1 MAAMN
6 KVAVTGASGWIG
18 RYVVKQLVA
27 KGYEVHATYR
37 RTPLSLVGGTWHQ
50 VNLLSGEEAIRF
62 IEKVKPDSLIHL
74 AWDAVPPHCYRSLSN
89 YEWTRSS
96 MGLIHHFVQSG
107 GQRVV
112 VAGTGAEY
120 VWEEGIL
127 SETTSRDSYA
137 HAYAA
142 SKNSLRIWLQSYA
155 EIAGFSA
162 AWGRVFHLYGP
173 HDPGNR
179 LVSAMVNALLKKE
192 EAFCKY
198 GGIYRDYLYIE
209 DAADAFV
216 ALLESRCQGT
226 VNIAS
231 GKSVQ
236 LQQLV
241 GLIGEKLGEDSLISF
256 GKDVPIEPLF
266 IGVDVTRLTNEV
278 QWKPSYTLTEGLKR
292 TIQWHAAQ
300 ME

>member
-1 MAAMN
+1 MVAMH

-37 RTPLSLVGGTWHQ
+37 RSPLPLGGTWHQ
-50 VNLLSGEEAIRF
+50 VNLLSGDEAIRF

-74 AWDAVPPHCYRSLSN
+74 AWEAVPPHCYRSLSN

-96 MGLIHHFVQSG
+96 MALIHHFVRSG

-120 VWEEGIL
+120 EWMEGIL

-142 SKNSLRIWLQSYA
+142 SKNSLRVWLQSYA
-155 EIAGFSA
+155 EMAGFSS

-179 LVSAMVNALLKKE
+179 LVSAMITALLKKE

-198 GGIYRDYLYIE
+198 GRIYRDYLYIE
-209 DAADAFV
+209 DAANALV

-226 VNIAS
+226 INIAD
-231 GKSVQ
+231 GKPIQ

-241 GLIGEKLGEDSLISF
+241 GQIGDLTGEKRLIKF
-256 GKDVPIEPLF
+256 GTDVPNEPLF
-266 IGVDVTRLTNEV
+266 IGADVTKLKNEV
-278 QWKPSYTLTEGLKR
+278 QWKPGFTRTEGLKR
-292 TIQWHAAQ
+292 TIQWHAEQ